1 MIRVILAATDGSDHA
16 KKAVALASEVAAK
29 FKAKLVLLHVLLRDV
44 RSDALRQT
52 AKRSSLTKSQREML
66 DNYEAEGMVALA
78 EAGAYE
84 GGYVPIP
91 PPTELLK
98 AIGDQLL
105 NTAEAAAK
113 KAGVKSVSKNIVSGD
128 AADAILGLAKHEK
141 ADMIVLGTRGFGELK
156 GFFLG
161 SVSHKVSA
169 QAGCACVTVK

>member
-1 MIRVILAATDGSDHA
+1 MIRVILAATDGSGHA
-16 KKAVALASEVAAK
+16 KKAVALASEIAAK
-29 FKAKLVLLHVLLRDV
+29 CKARLVVLHVLLRDA
-44 RSDALRQT
+44 RSDTLRQVV
-52 AKRSSLTKSQREML
+52 KRGSLTKAQRDML

-78 EAGAYE
+78 EAGAFD
-84 GGYVPIP
+84 GGYVPVP

-105 NTAEAAAK
+105 DTAAAAAK
-113 KAGVKSVSKNIVSGD
+113 KAGVKSVTKSIVSGD
-128 AADAILGLAKHEK
+128 AADAILGLAKGEK

-169 QAGCACVTVK
+169 QANCACVTVK